1 MSHPRRGEVFLAS
14 FDPTIGAEIQKTR
27 PALVIQNDVGN
38 RYSPLT
44 IVAAITSHHHSPLYP
59 HQVLIEA
66 PEGGLQVDSVILLN
80 QIRSVDKQRLVRRLG
95 VLTAETLARVDRAL
109 QISLGLAMV

>member
-1 MSHPRRGEVFLAS
+1 MTYPRRGDVYLVN

-27 PALVIQNDVGN
+27 PGLVIQNDIGN

-44 IVAAITSHHHSPLYP
+44 IVAAITSHHGQLLYP

-66 PEGGLQVDSVILLN
+66 PEGGLNVNSAILCNQV
-80 QIRSVDKQRLVRRLG
+80 RSVDKQRLVRRLG
-95 VLTAETLARVDRAL
+95 ALKANTLAQVDHAL
-109 QISLGLAMV
+109 QVSLGLIVI